1 MTIAY
6 IEIMIVLFIILFGL
20 GFLIMIE
27 LVKLLCWIIKIKF
40 SWNIIKIFF
49 IFFLWG
55 FLIAL

>member
-6 IEIMIVLFIILFGL
+6 IEIMIILFIILFGL

>member
-27 LVKLLCWIIKIKF
+27 LVKLLC
-40 SWNIIKIFF
+40 
-49 IFFLWG
+49 
-55 FLIAL
+55 

>member
-6 IEIMIVLFIILFGL
+6 IEIMIILFIILFGL

-27 LVKLLCWIIKIKF
+27 LVKLLCWIIKINF